1 MSIFNLLKPKTK
13 KEATD
18 DVPDEEY
25 QLPELSAKEIVMNDE
40 LLRRYENELLIKQY
54 GIKLDKHGEF
64 V

>member
-1 MSIFNLLKPKTK
+1 MSIFNFLKPKTK
-13 KEATD
+13 KEAPD

-64 V
+64 I